1 MDLIEEYRKQ
11 QTWRDWDNY
20 LNFIPLKNTDN
31 VLDLGSSVGNVSH
44 LLAKKVKQVVGVDH
58 NQEFVNFC
66 NQNKLENEQFICASF
81 LDLNLKS
88 LPQFTGVWASFS
100 LSYLPDPQRFLNYI
114 YSTLPE
120 GGWIALLDI
129 SCFIS
134 GNMNKNS
141 KYHKVVKE
149 FENNSYMSGVYDFD
163 FGSRQNSLLNESGF
177 NIIHFNDNVSDIEL
191 NFNGPARADVLSVW
205 TARLERLVGLQK
217 LLAED
222 YAEFKDEFLI
232 QLTSKD
238 HTQNEN
244 LKFTV
249 AVK

>member
-1 MDLIEEYRKQ
+1 MKLIEEYKKQ
-11 QTWRDWDNY
+11 QKWRDWEGY
-20 LNFIPLKNTDN
+20 LKFIPLKDSDT

-44 LLAKKVKQVVGVDH
+44 IFSKRVKQVVGIDL
-58 NQEFVNFC
+58 NSEFVKFC
-66 NQNKLENEQFICASF
+66 NQNKQKNEQFIRTNF
-81 LDLNLKS
+81 LDLDFTS
-88 LPQFTGVWASFS
+88 LPQYTGVWSSFS
-100 LSYLPDPQRFLNYI
+100 LSYLADPQGFLNYI
-114 YSTLPE
+114 YSALPA

-134 GNMNKNS
+134 GNMNDNS
-141 KYHKVVKE
+141 KFYKVVKE
-149 FENNSYMSGVYDFD
+149 FESNSYKSGVYDFD

-177 NIIHFNDNVSDIEL
+177 NIIHFNNNVNDIEL
-191 NFNGPARADVLSVW
+191 NFNGPASPDVLSVW
-205 TARLERLVGLQK
+205 RARLDRLVGLQK

-222 YAEFKDEFLI
+222 YAEFKDEFLTYI
-232 QLTSKD
+232 ASKH